1 MIEVGDEIAD
11 RYHLLEQLGAGGF
24 GKVFRASD
32 RGANLRSVALKVWF
46 HREDASEAAML
57 RSLRH
62 TTIVEYIDD
71 GTTPTGEPFLVMEL
85 ADGGSLLQRIQAGLM
100 SEPVVVEAMKAVADA
115 LNYLHTRPRRIVHRD
130 VSPQNILFVG
140 NQAKLADVG
149 IAKTVVRSM
158 TSHSDMHNR
167 QYAAP
172 EMLAA
177 WLDPHTASQV
187 GLKSDVFSFG
197 ATFFHAFT
205 GAPPRSTLFANAE
218 AEQEN
223 NSKLDAITAR
233 PEVRDI
239 IRSCLRRDPD
249 GRPAA
254 ADIASLLCALCV
266 KSASVET
273 FSSVASTSPIEAE
286 HARGGMSDDPLV
298 QELIDAEPFAQEI
311 ARHADDPT
319 ALLRILLEDSPSRAP
334 IERVDDSTILAQF
347 GEMQESD
354 WPIVNVATRF
364 ASALHPYYGRGAV
377 ALRSSEVRNWLR
389 IRVSIRKKF
398 PDDAS
403 FFDHVRASAPE
414 ALNVEDLAVM
424 MANNLLAY
432 YGKAAVSLSPNEV
445 IDCVRLAFR

>member
-1 MIEVGDEIAD
+1 
-11 RYHLLEQLGAGGF
+11 
-24 GKVFRASD
+24 
-32 RGANLRSVALKVWF
+32 
-46 HREDASEAAML
+46 
-57 RSLRH
+57 
-62 TTIVEYIDD
+62 
-71 GTTPTGEPFLVMEL
+71 
-85 ADGGSLLQRIQAGLM
+85 
-100 SEPVVVEAMKAVADA
+100 
-115 LNYLHTRPRRIVHRD
+115 
-130 VSPQNILFVG
+130 
-140 NQAKLADVG
+140 
-149 IAKTVVRSM
+149 
-158 TSHSDMHNR
+158 
-167 QYAAP
+167 
-172 EMLAA
+172 
-177 WLDPHTASQV
+177 
-187 GLKSDVFSFG
+187 
-197 ATFFHAFT
+197 
-205 GAPPRSTLFANAE
+205 
-218 AEQEN
+218 
-223 NSKLDAITAR
+223 
-233 PEVRDI
+233 
-239 IRSCLRRDPD
+239 
-249 GRPAA
+249 
-254 ADIASLLCALCV
+254 
-266 KSASVET
+266 
-273 FSSVASTSPIEAE
+273 
-286 HARGGMSDDPLV
+286 MSDDPLV